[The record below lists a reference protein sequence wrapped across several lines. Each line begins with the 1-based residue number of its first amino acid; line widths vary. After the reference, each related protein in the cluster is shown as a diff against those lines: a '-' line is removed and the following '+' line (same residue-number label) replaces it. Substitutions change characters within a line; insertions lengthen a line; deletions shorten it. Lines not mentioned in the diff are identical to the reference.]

1 MNSKTTPVESP
12 NEWKFCL
19 APMMNKTDRH
29 FRYLIGIIAPKMRL
43 YTEMITPNAII
54 HGNRA
59 RFLGHS
65 KKELPLALQLGGADP
80 ESILQSALLAAQA
93 GFKEINLNCGCPSD
107 RVQSGA
113 FGAAMMKR
121 PELVANCVATLYR
134 ELPPD
139 IQISVKTRLGVDD
152 LYSYTYFHSFVSQA
166 VESGC
171 RVFHIHARKALLA
184 GLSPKENREIPPLNY
199 EWVYRLK
206 KDFPMCTVVI
216 NGGVNS
222 ISQLPEHLRRVDGVM
237 IGRHAYNNP
246 FDLAQ
251 FENIIFD
258 QGVSPA
264 NLTRKDVVL
273 QYLDYVDNRM
283 SEGFQFKTMIN
294 HLINLY
300 QGQPNAKAWR
310 RYLSVNSGQKSA
322 SLEMVLSAL
331 SLVD

>member
-1 MNSKTTPVESP
+1 MNAKTTLVESP

-19 APMMNKTDRH
+19 APMMKKTDRH
-29 FRYLIGIIAPKMRL
+29 FRYLISIIAPKMRL

-54 HGNRA
+54 YGNRA

-65 KKELPLALQLGGADP
+65 KQELPLALQLGGADP
-80 ESILQSALLAAQA
+80 ENIVQSALLAVEA
-93 GFKEINLNCGCPSD
+93 GLKEINLNCGCPSD

-121 PELVANCVATLYR
+121 PKLVGDCVAALSR
-134 ELPPD
+134 ALPPD
-139 IQISVKTRLGVDD
+139 IRISVKTRLGVDD
-152 LYSYTYFHSFVSQA
+152 FYSYTYFHSFVAQA

-171 RVFHIHARKALLA
+171 RIFHIHARKALLG

-199 EWVYRLK
+199 DWVYRLK

-222 ISQLPEHLRRVDGVM
+222 VTHLPEHLRRVDGVM

-246 FDLAQ
+246 FDLTH

-258 QGVSPA
+258 RDANTA

-273 QYLDYVDNRM
+273 QYLDYVDHRL

-310 RYLSVNSGQKSA
+310 RYLSTNSGQESA
-322 SLEMVLSAL
+322 SLETVFTAL

>member
-1 MNSKTTPVESP
+1 MSSKNTLVESP

-19 APMMNKTDRH
+19 APMMKKTDRH
-29 FRYLIGIIAPKMRL
+29 FRYLISIIAPKMRL
-43 YTEMITPNAII
+43 YTEMITPDAII
-54 HGNRA
+54 YGNRA

-65 KKELPLALQLGGADP
+65 KNELPLALQLGGANP
-80 ESILQSALLAAQA
+80 ESILQSALLAVKA
-93 GFKEINLNCGCPSD
+93 GFNEINLNCGCPSD

-121 PELVANCVATLYR
+121 PELVANCVATLHR
-134 ELPPD
+134 ELPQD
-139 IQISVKTRLGVDD
+139 IKVSVKTRLGVDD
-152 LYSYTYFHSFVSQA
+152 LYSYTYLHSFITRA

-171 RVFHIHARKALLA
+171 RIFHIHARKALLA

-199 EWVYRLK
+199 NWVYRLK
-206 KDFPMCTVVI
+206 KDFPMCTMVI

-222 ISQLPEHLRRVDGVM
+222 VSQLAEHLRRVDGVM

-246 FDLAQ
+246 FDLAH

-258 QGVSPA
+258 QDA
-264 NLTRKDVVL
+264 NTATLTRKEVVL
-273 QYLDYVDNRM
+273 QYLDYVDHRM

-310 RYLSVNSGQKSA
+310 RYLSVNSGRKSA
-322 SLEMVLSAL
+322 SLETVFSAL

>member
-1 MNSKTTPVESP
+1 MSSKTTPVESP

-19 APMMNKTDRH
+19 APMMKKTDRH
-29 FRYLIGIIAPKMRL
+29 FRYLISIIAPKMRL

-54 HGNRA
+54 HGNSA

-65 KKELPLALQLGGADP
+65 KQELPLALQLGGADP
-80 ESILQSALLAAQA
+80 ESIVQSALLAVEA

-121 PELVANCVATLYR
+121 PELVGDCVANLYR
-134 ELPPD
+134 ALPPD
-139 IQISVKTRLGVDD
+139 IRISVKTRLGVDD
-152 LYSYTYFHSFVSQA
+152 LYSYDYFHSFVAQV

-199 EWVYRLK
+199 KWVYRLK

-222 ISQLPEHLRRVDGVM
+222 VCQLPEHLQRVDGVM
-237 IGRHAYNNP
+237 IGRHAYRNP
-246 FDLAQ
+246 YDLSH

-258 QGVSPA
+258 QDA
-264 NLTRKDVVL
+264 NAATLTRKDIVL
-273 QYLDYVDNRM
+273 QYLYYVDNRL

-310 RYLSVNSGQKSA
+310 RYLSVNSDRKSA
-322 SLEMVLSAL
+322 SLETVLSAL